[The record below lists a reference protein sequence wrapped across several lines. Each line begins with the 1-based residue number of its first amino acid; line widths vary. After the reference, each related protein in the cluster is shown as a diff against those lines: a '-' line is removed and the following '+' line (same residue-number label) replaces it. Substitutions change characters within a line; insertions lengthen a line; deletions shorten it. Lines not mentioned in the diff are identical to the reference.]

1 MEPTLPSVRS
11 ASSARGLPQSPPHS
25 WLWEQEPS
33 SRGHSTQT
41 QGPCSAGAPLL
52 PADLHKPGQVRRG
65 NQKDGTRG
73 LAWWRSGKES
83 SCKCSGHRFD
93 PWFWEDPTR
102 LRATKPM
109 CHNYWAR
116 EATITEPRCRS
127 YWIPSTL
134 EPVLHKRSHSNEKPA
149 HCN

>member
-1 MEPTLPSVRS
+1 MMEPTLPSVRS
-11 ASSARGLPQSPPHS
+11 ASSARGLPQSPPRS
-25 WLWEQEPS
+25 WLREQEPS

-52 PADLHKPGQVRRG
+52 PADLHKPSQVRRG

-93 PWFWEDPTR
+93 PWFGKIPHASEQLSPC
-102 LRATKPM
+102 AT
-109 CHNYWAR
+109 
-116 EATITEPRCRS
+116 TTEPG
-127 YWIPSTL
+127 
-134 EPVLHKRSHSNEKPA
+134 KPQLLSPGA
-149 HCN
+149 AATESRAP